1 MTGQE
6 YSAGGAWYGLGGDTF
21 AFLPHRVA
29 QLTGRGGAWYVP
41 VSAFP
46 TSEANYR
53 RVSEKRA
60 RSSKLACPVPMV
72 LLQKTFLYTP
82 NKLMRDNMRANLSEL
97 DRAHG
102 IVMLHVP

>member
-1 MTGQE
+1 MDLEVIRSRFCRIE
-6 YSAGGAWYGLGGDTF
+6 YI
-21 AFLPHRVA
+21 A

-46 TSEANYR
+46 TSEANYC

-72 LLQKTFLYTP
+72 LLQKSCSYVYYPLHP
-82 NKLMRDNMRANLSEL
+82 EQ
-97 DRAHG
+97 AHA
-102 IVMLHVP
+102 